1 MDSSNIITVFNNNDI
16 MSIINYK
23 VSEKIE
29 IIELLNLVLVTKKLI
44 FNKNQYLMLSEILIN
59 YIHFVKKL
67 KKNDIKNRDFFKK
80 NRIME
85 ERPVYTSKYFSNWIK
100 KPINKTIK
108 KKKIFKELY
117 NYLEIIKRH
126 YTSTNIPMIRNIYN
140 RVEFNLYQDKEIKNI
155 LPIKYIKNIFLKK
168 EFNERELIK
177 FLYYYHGMPI
187 RYQLSLLTKYKSI
200 LNR

>member
-1 MDSSNIITVFNNNDI
+1 MITVFNNNDI

-44 FNKNQYLMLSEILIN
+44 FNKNQYLMLSQILAN

-67 KKNDIKNRDFFKK
+67 KQNDIKTRDFFKK

-85 ERPVYTSKYFSNWIK
+85 ERPVYTSKYFSNWIR
-100 KPINKTIK
+100 KPITKTIK
-108 KKKIFKELY
+108 KKRVFKELY
-117 NYLEIIKRH
+117 KYLKIIKRQ
-126 YTSTNIPMIRNIYN
+126 YYSTNIPMIRNIYN
-140 RVEFNLYQDKEIKNI
+140 KAEFNLYQNREIKNI
-155 LPIKYIKNIFLKK
+155 LPIKYIKNLFLKND
-168 EFNERELIK
+168 FNEKELMK

-187 RYQLSLLTKYKSI
+187 RYKLSLLNKYKSI
-200 LNR
+200 LDK

>member
-23 VSEKIE
+23 VSENIE

-44 FNKNQYLMLSEILIN
+44 FNKNQYLMISKIVAN
-59 YIHFVKKL
+59 YIHFIKKL
-67 KKNDIKNRDFFKK
+67 KQDDIKNREFFKK
-80 NRIME
+80 NALME

-100 KPINKTIK
+100 KPITKTIK

-117 NYLEIIKRH
+117 NYLQRIKRQ
-126 YTSTNIPMIRNIYN
+126 YYSTNIPIFRYIYN
-140 RVEFNLYQDKEIKNI
+140 KVEFNLYQNKEIKNI
-155 LPIKYIKNIFLKK
+155 LPIKYIKNLFLKN
-168 EFNERELIK
+168 EFDERELIK

-187 RYQLSLLTKYKSI
+187 RYQLSLLNKYKSI
-200 LNR
+200 LDK

>member
-23 VSEKIE
+23 VSENIE

-44 FNKNQYLMLSEILIN
+44 FNKNQYLMISKIVAN
-59 YIHFVKKL
+59 YIHFIKKL
-67 KKNDIKNRDFFKK
+67 KQDDIKNREFFKK
-80 NRIME
+80 NALME

-100 KPINKTIK
+100 NPITKTIK

-117 NYLEIIKRH
+117 NYLQIIKRQ
-126 YTSTNIPMIRNIYN
+126 YYSTNIPIFRYIYN
-140 RVEFNLYQDKEIKNI
+140 KVEFNLYQNKEIKNI
-155 LPIKYIKNIFLKK
+155 LPIKYIKNLFLKN
-168 EFNERELIK
+168 EFDERELIK

-187 RYQLSLLTKYKSI
+187 RYQLSLLNKYKSI
-200 LNR
+200 LDK